1 MPDGLFA
8 MAGLG
13 SSAEACVYRECTLLF
28 ACVQNAISR
37 PPANDKEAMNT
48 FMQVSIRNLSFTYD
62 GSYTPVFENVSFNF
76 DTSWRLGLIGRNGK
90 GKTTLLRLLQKQFP
104 YQGHI
109 DMPLSPVYFPYPIDD
124 MSASTRDVMLQAAPE
139 AEEWQLICELNQL
152 AVDDS
157 VLDRPFSTLSKG
169 EQTKVLL
176 AALFTREDAYPL
188 IDEPT
193 NHLDAHGRELVA
205 DYLRR
210 KDGFLLVS
218 HDRAFLNRCI
228 DHVLSL
234 NRSDVWVMQGNYDT
248 WEARLNQQNE
258 YEQGRNEVLRRD
270 IRHLEESARRTAEW
284 SAKAE
289 KGKFHVAPSVSAVV
303 DRGYVGAK
311 AASMMKKSMN
321 AVRRKERAIEEKRSL
336 LHNVEKVGELKLTV
350 LQHPKDVLI
359 SVVNGRVEYDAGS
372 PGGSRVVCENVNFTL
387 RRGERVALTGPNGCG
402 KSSILK
408 ALVGAGGSLA
418 GDISIAPS
426 LVISY
431 VPQQTDDLFG
441 TMDDFISRSDVDET
455 LFKAILRNMDFTRDL
470 FERPLERMSQGQKK
484 KLLLARSL
492 CIPAHVYIWD
502 EPLNY
507 IDVLSRV
514 QLEGLLTEYA
524 PAMLLVEHDAVFLE
538 RVCTKTLDLD
548 QPAERSK
555 MI

>member
-1 MPDGLFA
+1 
-8 MAGLG
+8 
-13 SSAEACVYRECTLLF
+13 
-28 ACVQNAISR
+28 
-37 PPANDKEAMNT
+37 
-48 FMQVSIRNLSFTYD
+48 MQVSVRDLSFTYD
-62 GSYTPVFENVSFNF
+62 GSYTPVFEHVSFTF

-90 GKTTLLRLLQKQFP
+90 GKTTLLRLLLAASTRLLK
-104 YQGHI
+104 YEGHI
-109 DMPLSPVYFPYPIDD
+109 SMPLTPVYFPYPVAD
-124 MSASTRDVMLQAAPE
+124 MNANTRDVMLSAAPD

-152 AVDDS
+152 DVDDS

-169 EQTKVLL
+169 EQTKTLL
-176 AALFTREDAYPL
+176 AALFAREDAYPM

-210 KDGFLLVS
+210 KDGRSSGSGFLLVS

-228 DHVLSL
+228 DHVLSF

-289 KGKFHVAPSVSAVV
+289 KGKFHVPPSVSAVV
-303 DRGYVGAK
+303 DRGFVGAK
-311 AASMMKKSMN
+311 AASMMKKSQN
-321 AVRRKERAIEEKRSL
+321 SIRRKERAIEEKKSL

-359 SVVNGRVEYDAGS
+359 SVTDGRVIYDG
-372 PGGSRVVCENVNFTL
+372 RTVCEGVSFTL
-387 RRGERVALTGPNGCG
+387 RRGDRIALSGPNGCG

-408 ALVGAGGSLA
+408 ALCGQGGSLT
-418 GDISIAPS
+418 GQISVAPN
-426 LVISY
+426 LIISY
-431 VPQQTDDLFG
+431 VPQQTEDMRG
-441 TMDDFISRSDVDET
+441 PVEDFIRENGVDET

-470 FERPLERMSQGQKK
+470 FDRPIEQMSQGQKK

-492 CIPAHVYIWD
+492 CIPAHLYVWD
-502 EPLNY
+502 EPMNY

-514 QLEGLLTEYA
+514 QLEGLLLEYE
-524 PAMLLVEHDAVFLE
+524 PTLLLVEHDAVFLE
-538 RVCTKTLDLD
+538 RVCTQTVRLGG
-548 QPAERSK
+548 AT
-555 MI
+555 

>member
-1 MPDGLFA
+1 
-8 MAGLG
+8 
-13 SSAEACVYRECTLLF
+13 
-28 ACVQNAISR
+28 
-37 PPANDKEAMNT
+37 MNT
-48 FMQVSIRNLSFTYD
+48 PMQVSVRNLSFTYD

-90 GKTTLLRLLQKQFP
+90 SKTTLLRLLQKQHP

-109 DMPLSPVYFPYPIDD
+109 DMPLTPVYFPYPVEN
-124 MSASTRDVMLQAAPE
+124 MSANTREVMLQAAPD
-139 AEEWQLICELNQL
+139 AEEWMLICELNQL
-152 AVDDS
+152 DVDDS

-169 EQTKVLL
+169 EQTKALL
-176 AALFTREDAYPL
+176 AALFAREDAYPL

-193 NHLDAHGRELVA
+193 NHLDAHGRALVA

-210 KDGFLLVS
+210 KDGYLLVS

-248 WEARLNQQNE
+248 WENRLNQQNE
-258 YEQGRNEVLRRD
+258 YEQGRNEVLKRD

-289 KGKFHVAPSVSAVV
+289 KGKFHVPPSVSAVV
-303 DRGYVGAK
+303 DRGFVGAK
-311 AASMMKKSMN
+311 AASMMKKSQN
-321 AVRRKERAIEEKRSL
+321 ALQRKERAIEEKRSL

-350 LQHPKDVLI
+350 LRHPKDVLI
-359 SVVNGRVEYDAGS
+359 SVTNGKVEYEG
-372 PGGSRVVCENVNFTL
+372 RVVCEGVNFAL

-408 ALVGAGGSLA
+408 ALVGMGGSLT
-418 GDISIAPS
+418 GDVSVAPN
-426 LVISY
+426 LIISY
-431 VPQQTDDLFG
+431 VPQQTDDLTG
-441 TMDDFISRSDVDET
+441 TMEEFISLAGIDTT

-514 QLEGLLTEYA
+514 QLEGLLLEYQ

-538 RVCTKTLDLD
+538 RVCTKTIELGG
-548 QPAERSK
+548 A
-555 MI
+555 

>member
-1 MPDGLFA
+1 
-8 MAGLG
+8 
-13 SSAEACVYRECTLLF
+13 
-28 ACVQNAISR
+28 
-37 PPANDKEAMNT
+37 
-48 FMQVSIRNLSFTYD
+48 MQVSIRNLSFMYD

-76 DTSWRLGLIGRNGK
+76 DTSWHLGLIGRNGK
-90 GKTTLLRLLQKQFP
+90 GKTTLLHLLQKQYT

-109 DMPLSPVYFPYPIDD
+109 DMPLTPVYFPYPVADD
-124 MSASTRDVMLQAAPE
+124 SQTTREVMLQAAPD
-139 AEEWQLICELNQL
+139 AEEWMLICELNQL
-152 AVDDS
+152 DVDDS
-157 VLDRPFSTLSKG
+157 VLKRPFSTLSKG
-169 EQTKVLL
+169 EQTKALL
-176 AALFTREDAYPL
+176 AALFTRDDAYPL

-193 NHLDAHGRELVA
+193 NHLDAHGRALVA

-270 IRHLEESARRTAEW
+270 IKHLQAAAQRTASW
-284 SAKAE
+284 SSKVEATKI
-289 KGKFHVAPSVSAVV
+289 GFNPNDV
-303 DRGYVGAK
+303 DNSIDRRAYLGAK
-311 AASMMKKSMN
+311 SEKMMKRSK
-321 AVRRKERAIEEKRSL
+321 AIIQRQERAIEEKKSL

-350 LQHPKDVLI
+350 LHHPKDVLI
-359 SVVNGRVEYDAGS
+359 SVTGGKVEYDG
-372 PGGSRVVCENVNFTL
+372 RIVCEGVNFVL
-387 RRGERVALTGPNGCG
+387 RRGERLSLTGPNGCG

-408 ALVGAGGSLA
+408 ALVGAGGSLT
-418 GDISIAPS
+418 GQVSIAPN
-426 LVISY
+426 LIVSY
-431 VPQQTDDLFG
+431 VPQQTDDLVG
-441 TMDDFISRSDVDET
+441 TMDDFISRSDIDET

-492 CIPAHVYIWD
+492 CIPAHLYVWD

-524 PAMLLVEHDAVFLE
+524 PTMLLVEHDAVFLE
-538 RVCTKTLDLD
+538 RMCTSTHAL
-548 QPAERSK
+548 
-555 MI
+555 

>member
-1 MPDGLFA
+1 
-8 MAGLG
+8 
-13 SSAEACVYRECTLLF
+13 
-28 ACVQNAISR
+28 
-37 PPANDKEAMNT
+37 MNT

-90 GKTTLLRLLQKQFP
+90 GKTTLLRLLQKQ
-104 YQGHI
+104 YTHQGHI
-109 DMPLSPVYFPYPIDD
+109 DMPLTPVYFPYPVEDD
-124 MSASTRDVMLQAAPE
+124 SQNTREVMLSAAPD

-152 AVDDS
+152 EVDDS

-169 EQTKVLL
+169 EQTKALL
-176 AALFTREDAYPL
+176 AALFARDDAYPL

-193 NHLDAHGRELVA
+193 NHLDTHGRNLVA
-205 DYLRR
+205 EYLRR

-228 DHVLSL
+228 DHVLSI
-234 NRSDVWVMQGNYDT
+234 NRSDIWVMQGNYNT

-284 SAKAE
+284 SNKVEATKI
-289 KGKFHVAPSVSAVV
+289 GGHTY
-303 DRGYVGAK
+303 DRGAVGAQ
-311 AASMMKKSMN
+311 AAAMMKKSMSTL
-321 AVRRKERAIEEKRSL
+321 RRRERAIEEKRSL

-350 LQHPKDVLI
+350 LRHPKDVLI
-359 SVVNGRVEYDAGS
+359 SVASGKVAYDDGS
-372 PGGSRVVCENVNFTL
+372 HTVCENVNFVL
-387 RRGERVALTGPNGCG
+387 RRGERLAMSGPNGCG

-408 ALVGAGGSLA
+408 ALAGMGGSLA
-418 GDISIAPS
+418 GDVSVAPN
-426 LVISY
+426 LIISY
-431 VPQQTDDLFG
+431 VPQQTDDLRG
-441 TMDDFISRSDVDET
+441 TMDDFISRSDIDET

-470 FERPLERMSQGQKK
+470 FERPLEKMSQGQKK

-492 CIPAHVYIWD
+492 CIPAHLYVWD

-514 QLEGLLTEYA
+514 QLEGLLQEYA
-524 PAMLLVEHDAVFLE
+524 PTMLLVEHDAMFLE
-538 RVCTKTLDLD
+538 RVCTSTLELGGN
-548 QPAERSK
+548 K
-555 MI
+555 